1 MVTRDEV
8 PHDRRLSGSIT
19 VTVKEVRT
27 NPKPQRDAE
36 LTVQDEDGAELSVVI
51 WETHEIEQN
60 WKEGATYELTGVRG
74 KRYSTE
80 SGSYVELNSTKA
92 FRAQRLTT
100 NDTTRVLV
108 LGDTHVGYRHR
119 SPSNK
124 SAWAGNVNAR
134 EVFVR
139 CLERARNL
147 DVDAVIHVGDV
158 FDHGNT
164 RGDRNAVRQAISRT
178 VGAGIPFYYVFGNH
192 DDKKGRKLL
201 KSTSGIHLAESTS
214 QIGEQSVN
222 FLGIDH
228 SGQEFPTTAPDA
240 SIDMLLGKNALVIH
254 ESPHPAVDRSG
265 SLLYQKDL
273 NRADI
278 SPYIESA
285 DFDID
290 LIVSGHLHVADQ
302 PRVRGHDIPVL
313 VTGPTVPIS
322 SYEKD
327 SNPST
332 WLLTA
337 TSSGIE
343 LERQPV

>member
-8 PHDRRLSGSIT
+8 PHDKRISGSIT
-19 VTVKEVRT
+19 VTVDEVRT
-27 NPKPQRDAE
+27 NPQPKRDAE
-36 LTVQDEDGAELSVVI
+36 LSVRDEDGAELTVVI
-51 WETHEIEQN
+51 WETHEIDQSWE
-60 WKEGATYELTGVRG
+60 EGASYELTGARG
-74 KRYSTE
+74 KRYPAG
-80 SGSYVELNSTKA
+80 SGTRVEVQSTKA
-92 FRAQRLTT
+92 FSARRVTT

-119 SPSNK
+119 SPSDK
-124 SAWAGNVNAR
+124 SAWAGNVNAC

-139 CLERARNL
+139 CLERARDL
-147 DVDAVIHVGDV
+147 DVDAVIHAGDV
-158 FDHGNT
+158 FDHENT

-201 KSTSGIHLAESTS
+201 KSTSGIHLAEATS

-222 FLGIDH
+222 SLGIDH
-228 SGQEFPTTAPDA
+228 SGQGFPTTAPDA
-240 SIDMLLGKNALVIH
+240 SIDMLLGKNILIVH
-254 ESPHPAVDRSG
+254 ESLHPIVDGSG
-265 SLLYQKDL
+265 SLLYQKDP
-273 NRADI
+273 NRANI
-278 SPYIESA
+278 SKFIESA

-290 LIVSGHLHVADQ
+290 LIVTGHLHVADRPHVQ
-302 PRVRGHDIPVL
+302 GHDIPVL

-337 TSSGIE
+337 TDSGID

>member
-19 VTVKEVRT
+19 VTVEEVRT

-92 FRAQRLTT
+92 FSAKRVAT
-100 NDTTRVLV
+100 NDVTRVLI

-119 SPSNK
+119 PSSDK
-124 SAWAGNVNAR
+124 PAWAENVNAR
-134 EVFVR
+134 AVFIQ
-139 CLERARNL
+139 CLERARELN
-147 DVDAVIHVGDV
+147 VDAVVHAGDV
-158 FDHGNT
+158 FDHRNT
-164 RGDRNAVRQAISRT
+164 QKDRKTVAQAISRT
-178 VGAGIPFYYVFGNH
+178 TDAGIPFYYVFGNH
-192 DDKKGRKLL
+192 DDKGGRRLL
-201 KSTSGIHLAESTS
+201 ESTTGTHLEVS
-214 QIGEQSVN
+214 QIGKLPVN

-228 SGQEFPTTAPDA
+228 SGQEFPREPPDA
-240 SIDMLLGKNALVIH
+240 SIELLLEKNVLVIH
-254 ESPHPAVDRSG
+254 ESPHPVIDATN
-265 SLLYQKDL
+265 SLLYQNDL
-273 NRADI
+273 NKANI
-278 SPYIESA
+278 SQFIEDAS
-285 DFDID
+285 FEID
-290 LIVSGHLHVADQ
+290 LVVSGHLHVAEQ
-302 PRVRGHDIPVL
+302 PRIRGHDIPVL

-322 SYEKD
+322 SYKKN

-337 TSSGIE
+337 TDSGID
-343 LERQPV
+343 LERQSI